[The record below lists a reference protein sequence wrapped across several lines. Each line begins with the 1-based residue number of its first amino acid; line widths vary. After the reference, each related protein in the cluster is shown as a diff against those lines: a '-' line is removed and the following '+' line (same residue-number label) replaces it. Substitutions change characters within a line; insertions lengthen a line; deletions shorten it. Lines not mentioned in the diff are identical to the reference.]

1 MVRQYATDGAIL
13 AAFRRVE
20 ETCKQVPASYFA
32 IPQEL
37 HFENRY
43 GVYIIWHGGSE
54 FAVVYVGQ
62 GNIKDRLAEHRRDQ
76 EIQNYASLDLYVT
89 WATVGAEHRNGV
101 ERYLADIWH
110 PKVGAAHPTAE
121 HIVVNA
127 PW

>member
-1 MVRQYATDGAIL
+1 MQLNWTKCQSDVW
-13 AAFRRVE
+13 
-20 ETCKQVPASYFA
+20 CKLDSVNL
-32 IPQEL
+32 EHE

-54 FAVVYVGQ
+54 SAVVYVGQ

-76 EIQNYASLDLYVT
+76 EIQKYASLGLYVT

-101 ERYLADIWH
+101 EKYLADIWH
-110 PKVGAAHPTAE
+110 PKVGATHPTAE